1 MCFAVRTCRLT
12 QMSSNEIQ
20 TNAAQRTVVDMEG
33 VARSCRDRAREGA
46 AQNYVVRV
54 QDFVVW
60 RDLVR
65 EPWNTGGGVVQYRG
79 GEAAFFHGAVLI
91 EQGANPAKVDVHRTY
106 RSSAQHDAGI
116 RREVRDCVVDL
127 ARRL

>member
-1 MCFAVRTCRLT
+1 
-12 QMSSNEIQ
+12 MSSNEIQ
-20 TNAAQRTVVDMEG
+20 TNAAQRTVVDVEG

-65 EPWNTGGGVVQYRG
+65 EPCNARRGMIQHRG
-79 GEAAFFHGAVLI
+79 GEAAFFHGAVLVK
-91 EQGANPAKVDVHRTY
+91 QCANPAEVDVQRTY
-106 RSSAQHDAGI
+106 RSSAQYDAGI
-116 RREVRDCVVDL
+116 RREVRDRVVDL
-127 ARRL
+127 AWRPRLAVELFD